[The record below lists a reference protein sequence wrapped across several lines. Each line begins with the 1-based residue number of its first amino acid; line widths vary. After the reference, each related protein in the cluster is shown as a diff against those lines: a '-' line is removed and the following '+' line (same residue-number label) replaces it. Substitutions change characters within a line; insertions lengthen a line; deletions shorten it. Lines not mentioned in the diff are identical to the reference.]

1 MILHGLERNIV
12 QIFRRNQLILA
23 LRNFGNET
31 HQDINPAHLNI
42 HASNFN
48 VLLLFTIVWDLKGQQ
63 IGRFLVLI
71 RFWLVWIVT

>member
-12 QIFRRNQLILA
+12 QILRKYQLILA
-23 LRNFGNET
+23 LRKFDNET

-63 IGRFLVLI
+63 IGRFTI
-71 RFWLVWIVT
+71 GFWSDSDWFEL

>member
-12 QIFRRNQLILA
+12 PIFRKYQLILA
-23 LRNFGNET
+23 LRKFGNET

-48 VLLLFTIVWDLKGQQ
+48 VLRLFTIVWDLKGQQ
-63 IGRFLVLI
+63 IDRF
-71 RFWLVWIVT
+71 FLVWIVT

>member
-48 VLLLFTIVWDLKGQQ
+48 VLRLFTIV
-63 IGRFLVLI
+63 
-71 RFWLVWIVT
+71 

>member
-12 QIFRRNQLILA
+12 QIFRKYQLILV
-23 LRNFGNET
+23 LRKFGNET

-48 VLLLFTIVWDLKGQQ
+48 VLRLFTIV
-63 IGRFLVLI
+63 
-71 RFWLVWIVT
+71 

>member
-12 QIFRRNQLILA
+12 QIFRKDQPILA
-23 LRNFGNET
+23 LRNDGDET

-42 HASNFN
+42 HASNVN

-63 IGRFLVLI
+63 IDRF
-71 RFWLVWIVT
+71 FLVWIVT

>member
-12 QIFRRNQLILA
+12 QILRKYQLILA
-23 LRNFGNET
+23 LRNSGNET

-48 VLLLFTIVWDLKGQQ
+48 VLRLFTIV
-63 IGRFLVLI
+63 
-71 RFWLVWIVT
+71 